1 MSDVTLILQQ
11 IEAGEKQAASE
22 LLPIVYDELRTLA
35 AARMGREPSDHT
47 LQATSLVDEAYL
59 RLVDPEQPQR
69 WESRGHFFSAAAE
82 AMRRILIES
91 ARSRKTQQRSEH
103 LQHIER
109 ENCIDS
115 STADSGTLL
124 DIDEGLKR
132 LVQEDVESAELVKL
146 RLFAGLS
153 VAEAGQLLGMSRS
166 TAYENWDFARSW
178 FAVHLAPV
186 PP

>member
-69 WESRGHFFSAAAE
+69 WESRGHFFPQRP
-82 AMRRILIES
+82 RRCGE
-91 ARSRKTQQRSEH
+91 
-103 LQHIER
+103 
-109 ENCIDS
+109 
-115 STADSGTLL
+115 
-124 DIDEGLKR
+124 
-132 LVQEDVESAELVKL
+132 
-146 RLFAGLS
+146 F
-153 VAEAGQLLGMSRS
+153 
-166 TAYENWDFARSW
+166 
-178 FAVHLAPV
+178 
-186 PP
+186 